1 MNMSAFGPA
10 DILLPRDTDMQ
21 RWACIACDQFTG
33 EREYW
38 EKAADFA
45 RDAVTTLDLILP
57 EVYLEDPDVDRRIEK
72 IHANMY
78 GYLDSGVFEEYKD
91 ALIYVERTQ
100 TDGRIRAGIVGA
112 VDLEEY
118 DYSKGSASKIRATEA
133 TVEQRIPPRVKI
145 RENAPIELPHIMIL
159 IDDAADNVIGP
170 LAAKKDDMKLLYS
183 FELMLGGG
191 SVAGWLVPK
200 DEQQRIF
207 AEIEK
212 LSDKAEFNKRYGLDG
227 SVEPLVFAM
236 GDGNHSLATAK
247 SFYERLK
254 AQIGEQAAKNHPARY
269 ALAEIV
275 DLHSPALEF
284 EAIHRIVTNVDP
296 DSLMNKAQDTLGLEK
311 TDSLCDNGFGAVI
324 NGKTEYYKITKPT
337 SRLAVGSLQ
346 HFLDE
351 YLTQTA
357 GAGIDYIHGEDVVKR
372 LSMRP
377 NSIGFILP
385 DMPKQELFP
394 TVISDGA
401 LPRKTFS
408 MGTARDK
415 RYYIEARKIQGD
427 EN

>member
-1 MNMSAFGPA
+1 MSAFGPA

-57 EVYLEDPDVDRRIEK
+57 EVYLEDPDVGSRIEK

-133 TVEQRIPPRVKI
+133 TVEQRIPPRIKI

-159 IDDAADNVIGP
+159 IDDAADTVIGP

-191 SVAGWLVPK
+191 SAAGWLVPK

-254 AQIGEQAAKNHPARY
+254 TQIGEQAAKNHPARY

-324 NGKTEYYKITKPT
+324 NGKTGYYKITKPT

-346 HFLDE
+346 NFLDG
-351 YLTQTA
+351 YLAQTA
-357 GAGIDYIHGEDVVKR
+357 GAGIDYIHGEEVVKR